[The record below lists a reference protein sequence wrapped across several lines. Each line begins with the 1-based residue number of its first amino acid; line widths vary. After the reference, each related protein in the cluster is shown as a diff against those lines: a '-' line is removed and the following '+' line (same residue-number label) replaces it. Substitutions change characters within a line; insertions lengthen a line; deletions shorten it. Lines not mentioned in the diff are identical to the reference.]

1 MGNEYKKWMA
11 DDAPVE
17 EKPSGSDGDFFLQH
31 NHISIMYSDAKRE
44 YFPTEEQFITEEE
57 VFHRSK
63 VIAKYFEKMGFAVTL
78 LPGNESAIKRLEK
91 SNTDLVLNLVD
102 SIRGQEDLSPV
113 IPATLELLNIPYT
126 GSGIMGLA
134 INANKFLTKTLLLQ
148 NGIPVPHFQ
157 LFNSSTDP
165 LDYQLRFPL
174 IAKLNEIH
182 GSVEISESSVVE
194 NERDLRKKIDDLMRV
209 YKQPVLVEEFIVGR
223 ELTVL
228 IFEGIHKKVY
238 AGERVFLNGGKYKI
252 VSFEAA
258 WGEEDKYTYKKY
270 PLDENLK
277 NYIKKAFEVLKMDDY
292 GRFDI
297 RMDEAGRYYFIDAN
311 ANPALGPKE
320 AQCAFGTVLDLY
332 NVDFTDVMKRL
343 IINTLKGTDSAP
355 NSTPLS

>member
-1 MGNEYKKWMA
+1 MS
-11 DDAPVE
+11 DDATTE
-17 EKPSGSDGDFFLQH
+17 EKPPSIDGDLLLEH
-31 NHISIMYSDAKRE
+31 NHISILYSEAKRE
-44 YFPTEEQFITEEE
+44 YFPTEQQFITEEE
-57 VFHRSK
+57 VFHRSEIIK
-63 VIAKYFEKMGFAVTL
+63 KYFEKMGLEVTL
-78 LPGNESAIKRLEK
+78 LPGNESSVKRLEK
-91 SNTDLVLNLVD
+91 KNTDLVLNLVD

-148 NGIPVPHFQ
+148 NGVPVPHFQ
-157 LFNSSTDP
+157 LFNSPGDP

-174 IAKLNEIH
+174 IVKLNEIH
-182 GSVEISESSVVE
+182 GSVEISENSVVE
-194 NERDLRKKIDDLMRV
+194 NERDLRKKIDELMRV
-209 YKQPVLVEEFIVGR
+209 YKQPVLVEEFVVGR

-228 IFEGIHKKVY
+228 IFEGINKKVY

-258 WGEEDKYTYKKY
+258 WGEEDKYKYKKY
-270 PLDENLK
+270 PMDENLK
-277 NYIKKAFEVLKMDDY
+277 NYVKKAFELLKMDDY

-320 AQCAFGTVLDLY
+320 SQCAFGTVLDLY
-332 NVDFTDVMKRL
+332 NVDFDDVLKRL
-343 IINTLKGTDSAP
+343 IINTLKSGQPIP
-355 NSTPLS
+355 NASPVLL